1 MAEPEFIAAPR
12 EDRWAN
18 TPEVRRRLRQMVE
31 AANAGYSY
39 RLSEEFLLKLMDSVE
54 GAGGSLT
61 RESLDRLL
69 EDVVQAGEIERV
81 STPTVTRQA
90 G

>member
-1 MAEPEFIAAPR
+1 MAEPEIIAAPR
-12 EDRWAN
+12 EDSWAN
-18 TPEVRRRLRQMVE
+18 TPEVLRRLRQMVE

-54 GAGGSLT
+54 GAGGPLT
-61 RESLDRLL
+61 RESPDRLL
-69 EDVVQAGEIERV
+69 EDAVQAGEIERV
-81 STPTVTRQA
+81 STPTATRQA